1 MLKLCGALCIFAA
14 SALMGLAFRHRLARR
29 VHTLQGLL
37 QAFSLLRTEIVFLQ
51 TPLAQA
57 SEKIAAQSDTVLF
70 DGFASVL
77 ASGKTPAEAM
87 CIASAA
93 ADELADTD
101 AAILNQAMVSL
112 GCSDTVTQG
121 QHLDTVIL
129 QLQEQLQAAKCLLE
143 ARGKLYTASG
153 VLGGMLLVILLL

>member
-14 SALMGLAFRHRLARR
+14 SALMGIAFRRRLARR

-57 SEKIAAQSDTVLF
+57 SEKIASQSDTVVF
-70 DGFASVL
+70 EGFAAAL

-87 CIASAA
+87 KIASAE

-101 AAILNQAMVSL
+101 TAILNRAMVSL
-112 GCSDTVTQG
+112 GCSDTVTQE
-121 QHLDTVIL
+121 QHLDAVIL
-129 QLQEQLQAAKCLLE
+129 QLQEQLQEAKGVLE
-143 ARGKLYTASG
+143 ARGRLYTASG